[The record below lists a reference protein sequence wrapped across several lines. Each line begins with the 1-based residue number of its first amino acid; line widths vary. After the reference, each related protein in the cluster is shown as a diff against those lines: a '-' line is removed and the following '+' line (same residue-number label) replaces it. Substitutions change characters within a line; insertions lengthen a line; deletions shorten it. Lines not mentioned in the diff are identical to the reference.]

1 MSKEQKCCSKVHC
14 ELESK
19 ATAELQEEVREEL
32 NVPDKSIAEL
42 LNSEDNTENDKN

>member
-1 MSKEQKCCSKVHC
+1 MTKKHKCCGRVRC